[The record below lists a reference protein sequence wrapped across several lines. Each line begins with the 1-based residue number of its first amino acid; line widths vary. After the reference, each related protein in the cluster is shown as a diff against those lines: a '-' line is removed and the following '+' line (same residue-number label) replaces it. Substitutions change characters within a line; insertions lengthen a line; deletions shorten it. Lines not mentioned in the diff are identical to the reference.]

1 MSHCAHQLDNWLKDG
16 RPDPM
21 PEGLRRHLASCLGC
35 RATLAQIDEVRSWY
49 AASPPGIDE
58 RAAQAIRFRLQA
70 EARNRRSSDEGR
82 SVSPPRSLRWAPIG
96 VALGVVLVVAALIGG
111 ASLLRPSPRIEP
123 SPRSLATPAVPSIEV
138 EPGPAAIYRPL
149 GAPPHAAY
157 RVRHGWVAFV
167 VPPRRGLRL
176 RVVVGDDAVVVRG
189 TRFRVQARHDELI
202 DVRVERGA
210 VSVELAGEKSL
221 TLAAGESWQRPR
233 IASRPAPADDIAG
246 RSPRRSPATRMG
258 QAPRAARGAVA
269 PSEASA
275 SAKGLPSPAAT
286 AATPASGPPRPGESF
301 HQAWQLLREGR
312 TDAAAYAF
320 DAWLEQHAR
329 GERRAD
335 VLFWSAMSHRRAG
348 RRAVAIERL
357 SDLLRLH
364 PDAWHA
370 TEARRQLRQ
379 LRAGQDP
386 P

>member
-1 MSHCAHQLDNWLKDG
+1 MSHCAHQLDNWLKEG

-82 SVSPPRSLRWAPIG
+82 SVSPLRSLRWAPIG
-96 VALGVVLVVAALIGG
+96 IPLGVVLVAALIGG
-111 ASLLRPSPRIEP
+111 ASLLRPSPPIEP
-123 SPRSLATPAVPSIEV
+123 SFRSLATPAVPSIEV

-149 GAPPHAAY
+149 GAPPHTAY

-176 RVVVGDDAVVVRG
+176 RVVVGGDAVVVRG
-189 TRFRVQARHDELI
+189 TVFRVQAFQDRLT

-258 QAPRAARGAVA
+258 QAPRAARRTVA
-269 PSEASA
+269 PNEASG
-275 SAKGLPSPAAT
+275 SAEGVPRPEAT
-286 AATPASGPPRPGESF
+286 TATPASAPPRPAESF
-301 HQAWQLLREGR
+301 HQAWRLLREGR
-312 TDAAAYAF
+312 ADAAAYAF
-320 DAWLEQHAR
+320 DAWLERHAR

-335 VLFWSAMSHRRAG
+335 VLFWSAMAHRRAG

-357 SDLLRLH
+357 SELLRLD

-379 LRAGQDP
+379 LRAGQDSP
-386 P
+386 